1 MVKSMTTISNSNK
14 ITVLMLT
21 ISNKMTD
28 FTVKAWQRCLPIQF
42 GLCYRYRWSA
52 TLLWICD

>member
-28 FTVKAWQRCLPIQF
+28 FTVKA
-42 GLCYRYRWSA
+42 
-52 TLLWICD
+52 